1 MKNRWKHIFI
11 PVLTMALCLSLAA
24 CGNSDNVAGDD
35 WRTTGMVV
43 GSGTITHDGESVDVL
58 VTVSESSAA
67 FYRDLPEQVLFD
79 SVSFPMNIPDA
90 EQAFTPSPLTIWT
103 TTGKAMCWSASS
115 TKTATL
121 RS

>member
-11 PVLTMALCLSLAA
+11 PVLAAALCLSLAA
-24 CGNSDNVAGDD
+24 CGGTDNDITGDD
-35 WRTTGMVV
+35 WRVSGVV
-43 GSGTITHDGESVDVL
+43 AGSGTITHDGESVDVL

-90 EQAFTPSPLTIWT
+90 EQAFKDRKSVV
-103 TTGKAMCWSASS
+103 
-115 TKTATL
+115 
-121 RS
+121 